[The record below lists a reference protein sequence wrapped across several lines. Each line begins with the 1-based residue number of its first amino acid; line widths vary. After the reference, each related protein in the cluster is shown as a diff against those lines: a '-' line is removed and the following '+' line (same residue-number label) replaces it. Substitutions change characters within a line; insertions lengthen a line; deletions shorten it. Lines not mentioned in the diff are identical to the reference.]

1 MDELENRLRG
11 ITLAEPP
18 LGFDPDEVA
27 GTAAKKARN
36 RRGVVATGVATLA
49 VIAAA
54 VVFVA
59 PGEGPA
65 RVSPAASSAQAAP
78 KDDLQH
84 LKDVVPKVIT
94 GATDIEVRNFV
105 GNGDLKTSEV
115 RYTDAEGRPR
125 GVNLTIAGPVS
136 TKDGY
141 PRENRCDPAK
151 RADAI
156 GSDRK
161 PTRCVELPRPDG
173 NFVVISETAP
183 KSMDDMDGDII
194 LGQGFTT
201 GRVVTRDAIAFRPAG
216 GIVGVTDL
224 GTLDDGDR
232 GAPSLSDQQ
241 LLALILDPA
250 FVPR

>member
-27 GTAAKKARN
+27 GKAAKKARN
-36 RRGVVATGVATLA
+36 RRGIVATSVATLA

-59 PGEGPA
+59 PGGGPA
-65 RVSPAASSAQAAP
+65 PLAPAASSQAAP
-78 KDDLQH
+78 KDPLQH
-84 LKDVVPKVIT
+84 LKDVMPKVLT
-94 GATDIEVRNFV
+94 GAKDIQVRDFV
-105 GNGDLKTSEV
+105 GFGDLKTSEV
-115 RYTDAEGRPR
+115 RYTDAEGRQR

-161 PTRCVELPRPDG
+161 PTRCVELPQPDG

-183 KSMDDMDGDII
+183 KSAESDGDVI

-201 GRVVTRDAIAFRPAG
+201 GRVVTRGAIAFPPG
-216 GIVGVTDL
+216 GGGSVNIADL

-232 GAPSLSDQQ
+232 GAPSLTDQQ
-241 LLALILDPA
+241 LLALVLDPA
-250 FVPR
+250 FAPR